1 MRLLMP
7 STIGGTAK
15 SASTLRLDRLAVLV
29 AIDTSVLVA
38 AAVAVHPQHQ
48 RATSIFNAVR
58 DGSTT
63 GCACHH
69 ALAETYS
76 VLTKLPLV
84 HRISPVEARAYIE
97 AARGFVSTTPLTEQT
112 YVVALDRC
120 AVRGFGSG
128 AIFDALHL
136 VAAEEVGADVMVTF
150 NERDFVRLAKPEG
163 PRIASSVM

>member
-48 RATSIFNAVR
+48 RATSIFDAVR
-58 DGSTT
+58 AGSTT
-63 GCACHH
+63 GCACQH

-76 VLTKLPLV
+76 VLTKLPL
-84 HRISPVEARAYIE
+84 
-97 AARGFVSTTPLTEQT
+97 
-112 YVVALDRC
+112 
-120 AVRGFGSG
+120 
-128 AIFDALHL
+128 
-136 VAAEEVGADVMVTF
+136 
-150 NERDFVRLAKPEG
+150 
-163 PRIASSVM
+163 